1 MSLDDDDTGGNKK
14 HGKIK
19 AALAI
24 ANTTVPGTHGV
35 RYWHVAV
42 GVILVV
48 WVLIKI

>member
-1 MSLDDDDTGGNKK
+1 MSGNDDEIIIRGKR
-14 HGKIK
+14 KIK

-48 WVLIKI
+48 WVLVKI